1 MPPNFICF
9 FLSFLSTLPAKKTR
23 DFLGSAQNQESWKR
37 EAKQKEQKTRD
48 GRLIKIE
55 KREVPL
61 SSLFSL
67 LSLLS
72 RRENR
77 RMGENT
83 NKKQDGIVVHS
94 HYFSIDCF
102 R

>member
-9 FLSFLSTLPAKKTR
+9 FLSFFEHAPAKKTR
-23 DFLGSAQNQESWKR
+23 DDWVLQNQESWKR

-61 SSLFSL
+61 FSLFSL

-72 RRENR
+72 R
-77 RMGENT
+77 
-83 NKKQDGIVVHS
+83 KQEDG
-94 HYFSIDCF
+94 
-102 R
+102 